1 MKKWFS
7 RKLAPIIM
15 VAPTTVWMILFIFI
29 PMIIVLIVSLVRKDT
44 GGGIIYELS
53 GNGYA
58 EMFKIEYLR
67 IILKSL
73 WVALEATV
81 ICLALGYP
89 FAFIISKLPK
99 KYINFCVML
108 IMLPFWINSVIRIY
122 GWDTL
127 LRDEGVLNKL
137 LMSWHIIKHP
147 IVMMKTEGAVLFGLV
162 YELLPFMV
170 LPLYTSISKLDNSMV
185 EASADLGATRPRT
198 FTRVVLPLT
207 MPGIFAG
214 SIQTF
219 IPALG
224 LFYIGD
230 MMGGARYMY
239 IGNLINNQFGSGRNW
254 PLGAA
259 LSIFLIVLTLVMMR
273 QYAKVGNLEDMA

>member
-1 MKKWFS
+1 
-7 RKLAPIIM
+7 M
-15 VAPTTVWMILFIFI
+15 VAPTTIWMILFIFV
-29 PMIIVLIVSLVRKDT
+29 PMVIVLIVSLMRKDT

-53 GNGYA
+53 GSGYA

-89 FAFIISKLPK
+89 FAYIISKLPK

-127 LRDEGVLNKL
+127 LRDEGVLNNL
-137 LMSWHIIKHP
+137 LMSLHLIKKP

-170 LPLYTSISKLDNSMV
+170 LPLYTSVSKLERSML
-185 EASADLGATRPRT
+185 EAASDLGATRPRT
-198 FTRVVLPLT
+198 FTRVILPLT